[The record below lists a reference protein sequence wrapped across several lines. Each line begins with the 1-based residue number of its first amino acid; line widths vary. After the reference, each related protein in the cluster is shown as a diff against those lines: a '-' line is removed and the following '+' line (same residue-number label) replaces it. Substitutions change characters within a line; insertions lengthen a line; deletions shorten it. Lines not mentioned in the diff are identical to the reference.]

1 MAEHVMQAY
10 GIGHP
15 APHRERSKN
24 GALFTALLAAPTAWI
39 VQLCVNYGLAAQA
52 CFPRWHMRPALPA
65 HWAWL
70 PAGLIAINLIAL
82 AIVALGIFMSWR
94 IWRRTDEEGEGG
106 HSHLIN
112 AGEGRTRFLAV
123 WGIWS
128 GVWFFIMTG
137 FNTVALFGVP
147 TCAG

>member
-1 MAEHVMQAY
+1 M
-10 GIGHP
+10 
-15 APHRERSKN
+15 RS
-24 GALFTALLAAPTAWI
+24 
-39 VQLCVNYGLAAQA
+39 
-52 CFPRWHMRPALPA
+52 ALPP
-65 HWAWL
+65 HWTWL
-70 PAGLIAINLIAL
+70 PAGLIAINLVAL
-82 AIVALGIFMSWR
+82 AIAALGIFMSWR
-94 IWRRTDEEGEGG
+94 IWLRTDEEAEGG

-128 GVWFFIMTG
+128 GVWFFIMIG